1 LWKRSELEPNT
12 SNSLK
17 QQSCRAGMSH
27 QWPADHM
34 QPRPACFMFAHCP
47 TPSWWRFYPAL
58 RTLPSFTTTSQWYA
72 VSTAWAETRAWGGHT
87 EVLTRVMANSCMPCD
102 ILAKHRPV
110 DDKRYLSVLS
120 ILIQEHENRLKKIHF
135 FSRFATPFSV
145 KISHLPIFK

>member
-1 LWKRSELEPNT
+1 MT
-12 SNSLK
+12 G
-17 QQSCRAGMSH
+17 A
-27 QWPADHM
+27 
-34 QPRPACFMFAHCP
+34 
-47 TPSWWRFYPAL
+47 
-58 RTLPSFTTTSQWYA
+58 
-72 VSTAWAETRAWGGHT
+72 AWAETRAWGGHT